1 MDTSDALTTPDNSV
15 VIADSIPAPHVRMY
29 KSERGFNINI
39 AELVKTYY
47 ESGIDAAKTIDIP
60 SIVRQQR
67 KGNESCDTPT
77 LSEVG
82 VTSVSYGTGFDFC
95 QVVAGAD
102 GRPVNIDNVLF
113 VSSDPASIG
122 INHGTSSVEIGS
134 YFAIGWKRRAD
145 QLILLYRVAGC
156 EQYLSSEQQPLDR
169 NNQPARPVAKLTC
182 DLSGYMSRTW
192 KGSTKYIP
200 DALLAL
206 FKATEQRLQ
215 TDYNVPFYMDM
226 IRMITTTP
234 ESKKIAEQMKEEAYG
249 TVEFYEPEMFRQKI
263 YSEVLNIRNSQYA
276 KLPTG
281 QGAARKVQPLQMVET
296 LELKPDTNSIVV
308 GLVIPRDENVS
319 PVHYQTELT
328 VDNFF
333 DEDGRVALERGMVL
347 KNSSFEKLRTE
358 LENRRD
364 AVVTV
369 HLASIR

>member
-1 MDTSDALTTPDNSV
+1 MDTSDSLNTLDNSV
-15 VIADSIPAPHVRMY
+15 IIVDTSPTSPIRMY

-39 AELVKTYY
+39 AELVKTCY
-47 ESGIDAAKTIDIP
+47 ENGIEAAQTIDIP

-82 VTSVSYGTGFDFC
+82 VTSVSYGAGFDFC

-113 VSSDPASIG
+113 VSSDPASTG
-122 INHGTSSVEIGS
+122 INHGTSSIEIGS

-145 QLILLYRVAGC
+145 QLVLLYRIVGC
-156 EQYLSSEQQPLDR
+156 EQYLSSEEQPMDR
-169 NNQPARPVAKLTC
+169 NNNPARPIAKLTC
-182 DLSGYMSRTW
+182 DLSGFMTRTW
-192 KGSTKYIP
+192 KGSTKDIP
-200 DALLAL
+200 DALFAL
-206 FKATEQRLQ
+206 FRATEQRLQ

-234 ESKKIAEQMKEEAYG
+234 DSKKIAEQMKAQVYG
-249 TVEFYEPEMFRQKI
+249 APEFYAPEMFRQKI
-263 YSEVLNIRNSQYA
+263 YSEVLSIRNAQYA

-281 QGAARKVQPLQMVET
+281 QGATRKVLPLPMVET
-296 LELKPDTNSIVV
+296 LELRPETNSILV
-308 GLVIPRDENVS
+308 GVVIPREEGVL
-319 PVHYQTELT
+319 PIHYQTELT

-333 DEDGRVALERGMVL
+333 DEDGRVALERGLVL
-347 KNSSFEKLRTE
+347 KNASFERLRTE

-369 HLASIR
+369 HLANIR